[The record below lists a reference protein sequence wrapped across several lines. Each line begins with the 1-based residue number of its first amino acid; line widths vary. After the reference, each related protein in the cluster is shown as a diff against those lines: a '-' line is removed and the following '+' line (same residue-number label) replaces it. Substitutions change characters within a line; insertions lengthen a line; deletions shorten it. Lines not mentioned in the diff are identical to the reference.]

1 MEIKPLMIKLKYTLL
16 FLLLISVK
24 SFSEDFQ
31 YLIFE
36 QYYKHYEIV
45 HASPHGHPFTFLQ
58 GPMLEKAVNKNLKSD
73 VKKCKSG
80 VNSKYI
86 VSLKPNIFYNYQM
99 TITYGQ
105 LNGKIFGANN
115 ILIDSFNIE
124 LQRQGK
130 IHQKANFYI
139 NKMYD
144 ELVIKLFNDI
154 LSKLPKDAST
164 INGDFCTTIELSKPK
179 EILDKNYKKPIQA

>member
-1 MEIKPLMIKLKYTLL
+1 
-16 FLLLISVK
+16 
-24 SFSEDFQ
+24 
-31 YLIFE
+31 
-36 QYYKHYEIV
+36 
-45 HASPHGHPFTFLQ
+45 
-58 GPMLEKAVNKNLKSD
+58 MLEKAVNKNLKSD

-139 NKMYD
+139 TD
-144 ELVIKLFNDI
+144 VFV
-154 LSKLPKDAST
+154 S
-164 INGDFCTTIELSKPK
+164 FPK
-179 EILDKNYKKPIQA
+179 EIVEDVIYP